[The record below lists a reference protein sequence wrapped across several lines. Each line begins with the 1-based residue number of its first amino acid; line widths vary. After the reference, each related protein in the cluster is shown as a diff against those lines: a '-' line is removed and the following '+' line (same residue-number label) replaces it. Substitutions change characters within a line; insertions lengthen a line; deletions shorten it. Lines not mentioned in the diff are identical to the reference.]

1 MLGIDN
7 LSYQGR
13 WRQVDPMRKL
23 ALYGLFL
30 LLAMTT
36 PPLYQALL
44 LVFIATLTCWLLRV
58 GPLRYLKWLSVP
70 LGFLLVGVMAIVLSV
85 SRQPETL
92 WWGIPLGSFWVG
104 IDPQG
109 LHTAHQTFWRSL
121 AALSATFW
129 FVLNT
134 PFPQL
139 IQILQRC
146 RVPKLLTEQILLTWR
161 FIFIFLDEA
170 LAIRRAQSLRFGY
183 SSLGSSYR
191 SLSMLIGMLFMRVM
205 MRYQQ
210 MVISLEIKL
219 YQGEFHL

>member
-1 MLGIDN
+1 MLGIDK
-7 LSYQGR
+7 LSYQSR

-30 LLAMTT
+30 LLAMSC

-44 LVFIATLTCWLLRV
+44 LGFIAVLTCWLLRV
-58 GPLRYLKWLSVP
+58 GPVRYLKWLAVP
-70 LGFLLVGVMAIVLSV
+70 LGFLLVGLVAIVLSV

-92 WWGIPLGSFWVG
+92 LWSLPLGRFWLGV
-104 IDPQG
+104 DPQG
-109 LHTAHQTFWRSL
+109 LSAANQTFWRSL

-146 RVPKLLTEQILLTWR
+146 RVPQVLTEQILLTWR

-170 LAIRRAQSLRFGY
+170 VAIQRAQSLRFGY
-183 SSLGSSYR
+183 TSLGNSYR

-205 MRYQQ
+205 TRYQQ
-210 MVISLEIKL
+210 MVTSLDIKL
-219 YQGEFHL
+219 YQGDFHL

>member
-1 MLGIDN
+1 MLGIDK

-30 LLAMTT
+30 LLAMTC

-44 LVFIATLTCWLLRV
+44 LGFIAELTCWLLRI

-70 LGFLLVGVMAIVLSV
+70 LGFLSVGVATIVLSV

-92 WWGIPLGSFWVG
+92 WWGIPLGTFWVG
-104 IDPQG
+104 IDPIG
-109 LHTAHQTFWRSL
+109 LHTANHTLWRSL

-146 RVPKLLTEQILLTWR
+146 RVPTLLTEQILLTWR

-191 SLSMLIGMLFMRVM
+191 SLSMLVGMLFMRVM

-210 MVISLEIKL
+210 MVIALEIKL

>member
-1 MLGIDN
+1 MLGIDK
-7 LSYQGR
+7 LSYQSR

-30 LLAMTT
+30 LLAMTC

-44 LVFIATLTCWLLRV
+44 LGFIAALTCWLLRV
-58 GPLRYLKWLSVP
+58 GSLRYLKWLSVP
-70 LGFLLVGVMAIVLSV
+70 LGFLLAGVATIVLSV

-92 WWGIPLGSFWVG
+92 WWGIQLGSFWVG
-104 IDPQG
+104 VDPIG
-109 LHTAHQTFWRSL
+109 LHTANQTLWRSL

-146 RVPKLLTEQILLTWR
+146 RVPTLLTEQILLTWR

-170 LAIRRAQSLRFGY
+170 QAIRRAQSLRFGY

-191 SLSMLIGMLFMRVM
+191 SLSMLVGMLFMRVM

-210 MVISLEIKL
+210 MVIALEIKL
-219 YQGEFHL
+219 YQGKFHL

>member
-1 MLGIDN
+1 MLGIDK

-30 LLAMTT
+30 LLAMTC

-44 LVFIATLTCWLLRV
+44 LGFIAALTCWLLRI

-70 LGFLLVGVMAIVLSV
+70 LGFLSVGVATIVLSV

-92 WWGIPLGSFWVG
+92 WWGIPLGTFWVG
-104 IDPQG
+104 IDPIG
-109 LHTAHQTFWRSL
+109 LHTANHTLWRSL

-146 RVPKLLTEQILLTWR
+146 RVPTLLTEQILLTWR

-191 SLSMLIGMLFMRVM
+191 SLSMLVGMLFMRVM

-210 MVISLEIKL
+210 MVIALEIKL